1 MSIFNKQQAFYRYR
15 NNIVK
20 AVTLSDTQVRLP
32 CIPKSIIQML
42 ITILEPIYLE
52 IINNTSVI
60 DGYKLEQTPDLY
72 LVTISA
78 NGGNS
83 SIKLSNLSAYVF
95 YNIRTGV
102 LVILLDQYVTS
113 RKTILCLP
121 YKGDYYIYDIDTATA
136 RQAVEI
142 YIDSYPDIATIRKL
156 IRTFVQNNKEIRI
169 LKGIKYYNVV
179 RSVPLEEILDAAKK
193 LNLHPTSYRFNPQRK
208 CWHVDFAEPYLKDGI
223 DGIEIGKF
231 SVLDELRLKVN
242 GNHIKQI
249 AKVFKQ
255 LRSKK

>member
-32 CIPKSIIQML
+32 CIPKSIIQTL
-42 ITILEPIYLE
+42 TTILEPIYLE

-60 DGYKLEQTPDLY
+60 DGYKLERTPDLY

-78 NGGNS
+78 TGGNS
-83 SIKLSNLSAYVF
+83 STKLSNLSAYVF
-95 YNIRTGV
+95 YNFRTDV
-102 LVILLDQYVTS
+102 LVILLDQYTTS

-121 YKGDYYIYDIDTATA
+121 YKGDYYIYDIDTSTA

-156 IRTFVQNNKEIRI
+156 IRTFVQNNKEICI
-169 LKGIKYYNVV
+169 LKGIKYY
-179 RSVPLEEILDAAKK
+179 
-193 LNLHPTSYRFNPQRK
+193 
-208 CWHVDFAEPYLKDGI
+208 
-223 DGIEIGKF
+223 
-231 SVLDELRLKVN
+231 
-242 GNHIKQI
+242 
-249 AKVFKQ
+249 
-255 LRSKK
+255 